1 MKILLVAC
9 MLTIIVRSAFSA
21 PAGSEKKWICVVGD
35 VQCKKGDSGA
45 KPECKGN
52 NLYYCVNGYVS
63 RIKSYKRMSQFY
75 VLILQKLL
83 FRL

>member
-21 PAGSEKKWICVVGD
+21 PSGSEKKWICVVGD

-63 RIKSYKRMSQFY
+63 RINYKRMSQFY

>member
-21 PAGSEKKWICVVGD
+21 PSGSEKKWICVVGD

-63 RIKSYKRMSQFY
+63 RIKKE
-75 VLILQKLL
+75 
-83 FRL
+83 